1 MDAQKPPAKRRMGKL
16 QRRLLQQQFVD
27 LLLNLELKLS
37 RLDICE
43 RLGISE
49 STYQRWSTDPEVL
62 KLAALDGSRIGHATR
77 AYAYEH
83 RGTAL
88 KTLVSVMESSRNDV
102 ARVRAAELMYQ
113 WGNEAAESEQPPDT
127 DAAAEVA
134 TLLANRGPTFI
145 IAKAEMFMNSRG
157 EVSVS
162 AKAPANDDATV
173 VEVPARLLPAASAP
187 DPD

>member
-1 MDAQKPPAKRRMGKL
+1 MGKL

-37 RLDICE
+37 RLD
-43 RLGISE
+43 ISE

-88 KTLVSVMESSRNDV
+88 KTLVSVR
-102 ARVRAAELMYQ
+102 
-113 WGNEAAESEQPPDT
+113 
-127 DAAAEVA
+127 
-134 TLLANRGPTFI
+134 
-145 IAKAEMFMNSRG
+145 
-157 EVSVS
+157 
-162 AKAPANDDATV
+162 
-173 VEVPARLLPAASAP
+173 
-187 DPD
+187 